1 MKSFMGKLE
10 HLLEIGGTKKD
21 ITLLVI
27 SGVALIFSLT
37 GILDFLPFN
46 IARQKIQY
54 CLGFNHFVWC
64 ADYFRSDYW
73 ACHSV

>member
-27 SGVALIFSLT
+27 SGRCSYFQSDRHIGFFAF
-37 GILDFLPFN
+37 
-46 IARQKIQY
+46 QY